1 MYNLGKLISM
11 GAAIILLAG
20 CANPS
25 FNPNNKQI
33 VFVEGKPFRI
43 PYGASHTGK
52 RFTNTVESREKM
64 TSYKREGLICNIGD
78 LLWIENY
85 TAKTGVK
92 IYKSE
97 GKLSGYTYIGKA
109 SREGKSGCVRPISN
123 QEYSF
128 YRSKELEA
136 SANART
142 QANLAA
148 AMTPKTVNVNHSGTV
163 YQNTNV
169 TGTMN
174 HNVRYKPY
182 YGY

>member
-1 MYNLGKLISM
+1 MNNLEKLISM
-11 GAAIILLAG
+11 CVAIILLVG

-43 PYGASHTGK
+43 PYGAAHTGK

-85 TAKTGVK
+85 TGKNGVE
-92 IYKSE
+92 IYKTK
-97 GKLSGYTYIGKA
+97 GKLSGYAYIGKA

-128 YRSKELEA
+128 YRSKELET
-136 SANART
+136 SANARA
-142 QANLAA
+142 QANLVAA
-148 AMTPKTVNVNHSGTV
+148 RTPKTVNVNHSGTV
-163 YQNTNV
+163 YQNVNL

-174 HNVRYKPY
+174 HNVSHKPY

>member
-1 MYNLGKLISM
+1 MYDLEKLISLSV
-11 GAAIILLAG
+11 GILLLVG
-20 CANPS
+20 CTSPS

-43 PYGASHTGK
+43 PHGANHTGK
-52 RFTNTVESREKM
+52 MFTNTAESREKM
-64 TSYKREGLICNIGD
+64 TSYKQEGLICNIGD

-85 TAKTGVK
+85 IAKTGVE
-92 IYKSE
+92 IYKTE

-109 SREGKSGCVRPISN
+109 SKEGKSGCVQSISN

-136 SANART
+136 SANARSR
-142 QANLAA
+142 ANLAA
-148 AMTPKTVNVNHSGTV
+148 SMTPKTVNVNHSGSV
-163 YQNTNV
+163 YQNVNV
-169 TGTMN
+169 TGTMD
-174 HNVRYKPY
+174 HTVRYKPY